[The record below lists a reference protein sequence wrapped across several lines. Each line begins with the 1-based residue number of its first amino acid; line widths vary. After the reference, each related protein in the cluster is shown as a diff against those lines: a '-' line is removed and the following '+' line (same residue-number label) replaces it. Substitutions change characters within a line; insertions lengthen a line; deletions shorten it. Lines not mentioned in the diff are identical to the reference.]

1 MSAAAAISGAVYSG
15 RRNTCWLGTPEIYFR
30 KSIDNSRLV
39 KVEDPRRAREMKQFG
54 IALCLLFALVMGY
67 ALQHFRAIEFGY
79 QIETL
84 RNQRDGLLEMNR
96 ALRLEEASLRD
107 PERIDVMARKLGLQ
121 SPQPG
126 QVMHLDV
133 DADTSAPVMA
143 SVTPISVVS
152 ARAGPPIWSP
162 TSSGHKTPWRARA
175 STWAATYGCSV
186 AHPRTH
192 RRGQSGSSSR
202 MTRTT

>member
-1 MSAAAAISGAVYSG
+1 MSAALAIGNPSTRHKKS
-15 RRNTCWLGTPEIYFR
+15 CWLGTPEIYFR
-30 KSIDNSRLV
+30 KTIDNSRLV

-54 IALCLLFALVMGY
+54 IALCFLFALVMGY

-84 RNQRDGLLEMNR
+84 RTQRDGLQDINR

-107 PERIDVMARKLGLQ
+107 PERIDMMARKLGLQ

-133 DADTSAPVMA
+133 DADTGTPVMA
-143 SVTPISVVS
+143 SVAPISVVS
-152 ARAGPPIWSP
+152 AR
-162 TSSGHKTPWRARA
+162 
-175 STWAATYGCSV
+175 
-186 AHPRTH
+186 
-192 RRGQSGSSSR
+192 
-202 MTRTT
+202 